1 MKNAIEIGRYFLDHA
16 IYVFL
21 YSGLY
26 DPQEVKDAK
35 YILKR
40 MESTGAEQFSKRD
53 LYQLCRRKTG
63 FETADSEAFV
73 KGLEELRKRGYIKK
87 ERIATGGR
95 PTESVILN
103 PEYLEY
109 RKEKANE

>member
-1 MKNAIEIGRYFLDHA
+1 MLSLMKVRK
-16 IYVFL
+16 VV
-21 YSGLY
+21 
-26 DPQEVKDAK
+26 PV
-35 YILKR
+35 
-40 MESTGAEQFSKRD
+40 
-53 LYQLCRRKTG
+53 CRRKTG

>member
-1 MKNAIEIGRYFLDHA
+1 M
-16 IYVFL
+16 
-21 YSGLY
+21 
-26 DPQEVKDAK
+26 
-35 YILKR
+35 
-40 MESTGAEQFSKRD
+40 
-53 LYQLCRRKTG
+53 
-63 FETADSEAFV
+63 